1 MPVPPVTIVAPP
13 RLVPHVNVEPVTV
26 RVAVYVT
33 EPPWQTFWLPEM
45 LEGFVGV
52 AVASNCAVNDDT
64 VSQLFIVA
72 RV

>member
-1 MPVPPVTIVAPP
+1 M
-13 RLVPHVNVEPVTV
+13 NVEPVTV

-33 EPPWQTFWLPEM
+33 EPPLQTFWLPEM
-45 LEGFVGV
+45 LDGFVGV
-52 AVASNCAVNDDT
+52 AVALNCAVADVT

>member
-1 MPVPPVTIVAPP
+1 M
-13 RLVPHVNVEPVTV
+13 NVEPVTV

-45 LEGFVGV
+45 LDGFVGV
-52 AVASNCAVNDDT
+52 AVALNCAVADVT